1 MFGTVVDDD
10 PEADGDMIDLE
21 DLRDDE
27 NDDHMKKKRKKKMKE
42 EGSGKKGQE
51 APFVFDHVLFLA
63 SPGTKI
69 ESPEL
74 L

>member
-10 PEADGDMIDLE
+10 PEADE
-21 DLRDDE
+21 DAVLDFEDFKDDE
-27 NDDHMKKKRKKKMKE
+27 NGDHSKKKRKKKIKE
-42 EGSGKKGQE
+42 ESHVKKGPE

-69 ESPEL
+69 ESL
-74 L
+74 